1 MISDIVI
8 NQNNTKENISLNI
21 EETNL
26 INSTTDVSSIIVE
39 QSQSL
44 VSILNQNK
52 LVENPS
58 IEKIEIELNTHNK
71 IYNFLLDEITLL
83 KNNLLEKDS
92 LILNLQQQIEEL
104 NNKLNKKSSVDILL
118 KLKENLINKHS
129 ELNNEISN
137 NLQIEEIKEETKE
150 NLNNLEIQINDTHTN
165 IKIGDD
171 FISLKP
177 KKKPSVLRR
186 AF

>member
-1 MISDIVI
+1 MISDIVT
-8 NQNNTKENISLNI
+8 NQNNAKENITLNT
-21 EETNL
+21 EETII
-26 INSTTDVSSIIVE
+26 INSTTDSSSIIVE

-44 VSILNQNK
+44 VNILNQNK
-52 LVENPS
+52 LVETPV

-71 IYNFLLDEITLL
+71 LYNFLLDELTLL
-83 KNNLLEKDS
+83 KNNLAEKDS

-137 NLQIEEIKEETKE
+137 NLQKEETKE
-150 NLNNLEIQINDTHTN
+150 ETNNLDMQINDKNTN
-165 IKIGDD
+165 IKIADD
-171 FISLKP
+171 FLSLKP

-186 AF
+186 GF

>member
-1 MISDIVI
+1 MISDIII
-8 NQNNTKENISLNI
+8 NQNTPKEDISLNTQ
-21 EETNL
+21 ETII
-26 INSTTDVSSIIVE
+26 INSTTNSSSINVE

-44 VSILNQNK
+44 VNILNQNN
-52 LVENPS
+52 LVETPV

-71 IYNFLLDEITLL
+71 LYNFLLGELTLL
-83 KNNLLEKDS
+83 KNNLVEKDS

-129 ELNNEISN
+129 ELNNEMSN
-137 NLQIEEIKEETKE
+137 NLQKEEIKEDS
-150 NLNNLEIQINDTHTN
+150 NNLHVQINDKNTN
-165 IKIGDD
+165 VKIGDD

-186 AF
+186 GF

>member
-1 MISDIVI
+1 MISDIVT
-8 NQNNTKENISLNI
+8 NQNNAKENITLNT
-21 EETNL
+21 EESII
-26 INSTTDVSSIIVE
+26 INSTTDSSSIIVE

-44 VSILNQNK
+44 VNILNQNK
-52 LVENPS
+52 LVETPV

-71 IYNFLLDEITLL
+71 LYNFLLDELTLL
-83 KNNLLEKDS
+83 KNNLAEKDS

-137 NLQIEEIKEETKE
+137 NLQKEETKE
-150 NLNNLEIQINDTHTN
+150 ETNNLDMQINDKNTN
-165 IKIGDD
+165 IKIADD
-171 FISLKP
+171 FLSLKP

-186 AF
+186 GF

>member
-8 NQNNTKENISLNI
+8 NQNNAKENITLNT
-21 EETNL
+21 EETII
-26 INSTTDVSSIIVE
+26 INSTTDTDSSSINLE
-39 QSQSL
+39 KSQSL
-44 VSILNQNK
+44 VNILNQNK
-52 LVENPS
+52 LVETPV

-71 IYNFLLDEITLL
+71 LYNFLLDELTLL
-83 KNNLLEKDS
+83 KNNLAEKDS

-137 NLQIEEIKEETKE
+137 NLQKEETKE
-150 NLNNLEIQINDTHTN
+150 ETNNLDMQINDKNTN
-165 IKIGDD
+165 VKIADD
-171 FISLKP
+171 FLSLKP

-186 AF
+186 GF